1 MRTKKEIQDKIDLLM
16 PDLELARESYFS
28 AVEDKQKGK
37 EMSQLDFLKI
47 ESEFELLK
55 KELESL
61 EWVLNEG

>member
-16 PDLELARESYFS
+16 PYLELARESYFS

-47 ESEFELLK
+47 ESEFELLE

-61 EWVLNEG
+61 EWVLNEE

>member
-1 MRTKKEIQDKIDLLM
+1 M

-37 EMSQLDFLKI
+37 GLSQLDFLKI
-47 ESEFELLK
+47 ESEFELLE

-61 EWVLNEG
+61 IWVLNEEE